1 MFPSPASEV
10 AQLAGYHAV
19 NSIQVLVREVGR
31 LGELIDAATRAGA
44 MVTGNFLFRLRD
56 ERTIRTSLLEEA
68 VRDAREKA
76 DSLASALGKALGDP
90 MAVAEDFMTFQ
101 ISQPA
106 NGHLQSGFA
115 ASVPLTARL
124 PLIAG
129 QLMFWARVN
138 VTYQFA

>member
-90 MAVAEDFMTFQ
+90 MAVACDQVECAPT
-101 ISQPA
+101 
-106 NGHLQSGFA
+106 NGLFVNLHRLNCIPFRCA
-115 ASVPLTARL
+115 LT
-124 PLIAG
+124 I
-129 QLMFWARVN
+129 
-138 VTYQFA
+138 